1 MLTFFVLVVG
11 IAWHVYVDACD
22 RARRDQADRARAHN
36 AGSRASLSA
45 SVSSLKAFAPADSAL
60 VVDNPLWPRN
70 ATAATGPAEDMPAL
84 DRPPQRI
91 MMPAMH
97 NPQATDSSADSRA
110 VGTAAAAGHG
120 DAPRMIAALARA
132 PSSTR
137 ALGVPRRLL
146 DSQTADAAA
155 SMPANSGRAP
165 RMSHAVM
172 DASPYLSNA
181 IRPTLTG
188 RIPVVRRAA
197 GAP

>member
-1 MLTFFVLVVG
+1 MLTFVVLVVG
-11 IAWHVYVDACD
+11 IAWHVYVDARD
-22 RARRDQADRARAHN
+22 RARRDQAARVRAHN
-36 AGSRASLSA
+36 TGSRASLSA
-45 SVSSLKAFAPADSAL
+45 SVSSLKALTPADSAL

-91 MMPAMH
+91 MMPDMH
-97 NPQATDSSADSRA
+97 NPQTIEGRADSRA
-110 VGTAAAAGHG
+110 VCTAAVAGRG
-120 DAPRMIAALARA
+120 DAPRMIGALARA
-132 PSSTR
+132 PSSSR
-137 ALGVPRRLL
+137 SLGVPRRLL

-155 SMPANSGRAP
+155 SMPASSGRAP
-165 RMSHAVM
+165 RLSHAVM